1 MAHSAPATSTEPEED
16 APHVI
21 TFDTGAIIAVE
32 RRTERMLRVMRMIT
46 GNSTPIIIPAVAL
59 AEWWRARPT
68 QRMQTFLTG
77 TTIEPVDATLASAAG
92 EALAALPTATIVDA
106 LVMASAARS
115 GGIVYTSDVGDL
127 MTLQTH
133 FRTVRVLAV

>member
-1 MAHSAPATSTEPEED
+1 M
-16 APHVI
+16 I

-32 RRTERMLRVMRMIT
+32 RRKDRMLRVIRMIVE
-46 GNSTPIIIPAVAL
+46 NATPIVIPAVAL

-68 QRMQTFLTG
+68 QRMQSFLSG
-77 TTIEPVDATLASAAG
+77 TTIEPVDAPLASAAG

-127 MTLQTH
+127 MALQTH
-133 FRTVRVLAV
+133 FRNVRVLAV